1 MQTAIKSLY
10 RNVNV
15 SSINCIIIIGVI
27 PLAAIYNKTFK
38 LHLTLWWCN
47 QVLVL
52 NSNKFAISS
61 GHLYWLSCAHSGE
74 YWYRICDCE
83 IYTNWLCMYAERN
96 WLICKY
102 TLWCIAC
109 VVYYYVNIIRYI
121 KNTHTFDS
129 FEKYTCNSDSENG
142 NKLVIRLWA
151 TFSCIFE
158 RVIAGSEVDWF
169 ATFVIL
175 LKRSSANSRF
185 T

>member
-1 MQTAIKSLY
+1 M
-10 RNVNV
+10 NV

-109 VVYYYVNIIRYI
+109 VVYYYVNIIWYI
-121 KNTHTFDS
+121 KNTHTSDS